1 MAMKQITNL
10 SSMGMSST
18 QEITDATLERMILI
32 YPSVQKIIGDKV
44 GRTSSSE
51 ALSLFNTGFEDPLE
65 LVDQMLSQYIGAQT
79 SKADSMAQEI
89 EVISNAVAEINRI
102 WGLVMQENLPFTD
115 PNSNDDTT
123 PLGDGISNS
132 YLTEIDRFI
141 RDDLGNLEGIKVIT
155 GKNLS
160 NSKSMEVT
168 YGELQEMNATMTAY
182 CDTIQVDL
190 DTKQQ
195 EFKNVMTE
203 ISSAQEEIRDV
214 RRAIVAITQG

>member
-1 MAMKQITNL
+1 MSMSQIVNFSDLESIFSKKT
-10 SSMGMSST
+10 SY
-18 QEITDATLERMILI
+18 ATLETMILDQ
-32 YPSVQKIIGDKV
+32 PSVQKMVDANQ
-44 GRTSSSE
+44 SSNSGSQSV
-51 ALSLFNTGFEDPLE
+51 SLFTPGAVDPLD
-65 LVDQMLSQYIGAQT
+65 LIDQILSQYIETQT
-79 SKADSMAQEI
+79 AHADAMAQEI
-89 EVISNAVAEINRI
+89 EVMSNAVAEINRL

-123 PLGDGISNS
+123 PLGDGNSNS
-132 YLTEIDRFI
+132 YLTEIDSLI
-141 RDDLGNLEGIKVIT
+141 REDLGNPEGIKVIT

>member
-1 MAMKQITNL
+1 MNRT
-10 SSMGMSST
+10 
-18 QEITDATLERMILI
+18 
-32 YPSVQKIIGDKV
+32 
-44 GRTSSSE
+44 TSSESV
-51 ALSLFNTGFEDPLE
+51 SLFSSGSSDPLD
-65 LVDQMLSQYIGAQT
+65 LIDQILSQYIEEQT
-79 SKADSMAQEI
+79 AKADAMAQEI
-89 EVISNAVAEINRI
+89 ELMSNAVAEINRL
-102 WGLVMQENLPFTD
+102 WGLVMQDNLPFTD

-123 PLGDGISNS
+123 PLGDGNSNS
-132 YLTEIDRFI
+132 YLTEIDSLI
-141 RDDLGNLEGIKVIT
+141 REDLGNPEGIKVIT

-182 CDTIQVDL
+182 CDTIQVGL

>member
-1 MAMKQITNL
+1 MSMSQITNFPSL
-10 SSMGMSST
+10 ETSHSRKTS
-18 QEITDATLERMILI
+18 DAALETMI
-32 YPSVQKIIGDKV
+32 YAHPSVQKTVSDKV
-44 GRTSSSE
+44 NRTTSSESV
-51 ALSLFNTGFEDPLE
+51 SLFSSGSSDPLD
-65 LVDQMLSQYIGAQT
+65 LIDQILSQYIEEQT
-79 SKADSMAQEI
+79 AKADAMAQEI
-89 EVISNAVAEINRI
+89 ELMSNAVAEINRL
-102 WGLVMQENLPFTD
+102 WGLVMQDNLPFTD
-115 PNSNDDTT
+115 PNSNDGTT
-123 PLGDGISNS
+123 PLGDGNSNS
-132 YLTEIDRFI
+132 YLTEIDSLI
-141 RDDLGNLEGIKVIT
+141 REDLGNPEGIKVIT

-182 CDTIQVDL
+182 CDTIQVGL

>member
-1 MAMKQITNL
+1 
-10 SSMGMSST
+10 
-18 QEITDATLERMILI
+18 MI
-32 YPSVQKIIGDKV
+32 YAHPSVQKTVSDKV
-44 GRTSSSE
+44 NRTTSSESV
-51 ALSLFNTGFEDPLE
+51 SLFSSGSSDPLD
-65 LVDQMLSQYIGAQT
+65 LIDQILSQYIEEQT
-79 SKADSMAQEI
+79 AKADAMAQEI
-89 EVISNAVAEINRI
+89 ELMSNAVAEINRL
-102 WGLVMQENLPFTD
+102 WGLVMQDNLPFTD

-123 PLGDGISNS
+123 PLGDGNSNS
-132 YLTEIDRFI
+132 YLTEIDSLI
-141 RDDLGNLEGIKVIT
+141 REDLGNPEGIKVIT

-182 CDTIQVDL
+182 CDTIQVGL